1 MKNTATTPIDFRAL
15 CAELVDELDYQSSN
29 HESDE
34 LIDRTRTALAE
45 PVGEEP
51 SEEDIITYWYEVCE
65 GEGEYGVLML
75 ARYVRRTN

>member
-1 MKNTATTPIDFRAL
+1 MENTATAPTNFRVL
-15 CAELVDELDYQSSN
+15 CSELVDELQYQSSN

-45 PVGEEP
+45 PVGEVP
-51 SEEDIITYWYEVCE
+51 SEEDIVAYWNEVCE